1 MPAFTAVLSSDT
13 DVTNIVFNDVI
24 VNTHHDYD
32 RLTGEFT
39 CSVPGTYLFTW
50 MAVTNGSPLRTRLV
64 IQIKGGSLIN
74 ALDIVGEENKGDE
87 YDSSTGVYI
96 YSLKSGDTVR
106 IVKTVGKLEGGY
118 SSFSGWMIF

>member
-50 MAVTNGSPLRTRLV
+50 TAVTNGSPLRTRLV

-118 SSFSGWMIF
+118 SFFSGWMLF

>member
-50 MAVTNGSPLRTRLV
+50 TAVTNGSPLRTRLV

-106 IVKTVGKLEGGY
+106 IVKTGGKLEGGY
-118 SSFSGWMIF
+118 SSFSGWMLF